1 MVSTNGEICHTIKL
15 LDLWKK
21 SYGVTIQNNETSLGP
36 LVNKNPYTVLFISKE
51 FTTRNLIYT
60 IFFLVH
66 FFALTSIRNERINIT
81 SFWNR
86 HKTV

>member
-21 SYGVTIQNNETSLGP
+21 SYGVTIQHNETSLGP
-36 LVNKNPYTVLFISKE
+36 LVNKNPYTILFISKE
-51 FTTRNLIYT
+51 FTTRKLIYT
-60 IFFLVH
+60 NFFLVQI
-66 FFALTSIRNERINIT
+66 FSLTSIRNERINIT